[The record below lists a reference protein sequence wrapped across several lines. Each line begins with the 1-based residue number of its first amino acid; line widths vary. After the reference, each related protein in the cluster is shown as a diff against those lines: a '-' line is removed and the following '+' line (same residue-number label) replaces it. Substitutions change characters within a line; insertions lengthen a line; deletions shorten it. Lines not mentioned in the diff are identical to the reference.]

1 MSEIKREELVELI
14 ELNDKFKN
22 AYFWNPPTSASTR
35 RYYEKQHSM
44 MLEGTFNGHDLD
56 LTFTV
61 DCSCKNIYVSRNYIV
76 DGKKTTITKI
86 KNMVK
91 KND

>member
-1 MSEIKREELVELI
+1 MNEIAENELTELI

-22 AYFWNPPTSASTR
+22 AYFWSPPKNASGR
-35 RYYEKQHSM
+35 RYYEKQNSM
-44 MLEGTFNGHDLD
+44 AIKGTFKGYELD
-56 LTFTV
+56 LSFVV
-61 DCSCKNIYVSRNYIV
+61 DCSCKNIYVSRKYVV

-91 KND
+91 K